1 VALSSR
7 TNKHAHTERE
17 RERNKHRHAR
27 RAGREASGV
36 DGGGRREASF
46 VRDVFSREHGL
57 RKNHKKSNFRV
68 SVIFDTLSFS
78 PKNTSEQNNTKTLF
92 LRGLLLSSLQRRIMM
107 EEEQEED
114 DENNNTNANFLL
126 YQRLKRAWFDEQNA
140 PILLKFKSELVER
153 FSNLIASRE
162 AEIDEAEKEANES
175 GDGTEMLLMSIARE
189 ELNRAKYVLR
199 SYLRARIKKLQQFP
213 AHYLQKRG
221 EEEEDSDNTAS
232 EKEET
237 FAEGLVEAYDKH
249 AKSILSN
256 FPSEY
261 GDALIEFNRGEKP
274 EMTMVSRPDEKN
286 AMVFVRM
293 LEDVG
298 QFAFQNGEN
307 GEDRV
312 DLIKGKIYWCK
323 FDQFKGLLESSSGG
337 ELEEEEDGGG
347 GGGGGERPRAELL

>member
-1 VALSSR
+1 
-7 TNKHAHTERE
+7 
-17 RERNKHRHAR
+17 
-27 RAGREASGV
+27 
-36 DGGGRREASF
+36 
-46 VRDVFSREHGL
+46 
-57 RKNHKKSNFRV
+57 
-68 SVIFDTLSFS
+68 
-78 PKNTSEQNNTKTLF
+78 
-92 LRGLLLSSLQRRIMM
+92 MM

-114 DENNNTNANFLL
+114 DENNNDNTNANFLL

-261 GDALIEFNRGEKP
+261 GDALIEFNRGGGDDGENDEKP

-298 QFAFQNGEN
+298 EFTFQNGED

-312 DLIKGKIYWCK
+312 DLRKGMIYWCK
-323 FDQFKGLLESSSGG
+323 FDQFKGLLESSS
-337 ELEEEEDGGG
+337 ELDDEENENGGG
-347 GGGGGERPRAELL
+347 GGRERPRAELL

>member
-1 VALSSR
+1 VAALSSR
-7 TNKHAHTERE
+7 DAHETRARAHTERE
-17 RERNKHRHAR
+17 INRR
-27 RAGREASGV
+27 RAEEKHHQRDGY
-36 DGGGRREASF
+36 GGGRRGLSF
-46 VRDVFSREHGL
+46 VFPSLSVCSLVLGK
-57 RKNHKKSNFRV
+57 KNHTTQILGFHS
-68 SVIFDTLSFS
+68 SFDPQHRLFS
-78 PKNTSEQNNTKTLF
+78 STKE
-92 LRGLLLSSLQRRIMM
+92 IKENDDDVDDDEM
-107 EEEQEED
+107 EDEEED
-114 DENNNTNANFLL
+114 DDENTNTNFSL
-126 YQRLKRAWFDEQNA
+126 YERLKRAWFDEQNA
-140 PILLKFKSELVER
+140 PILLKFKSNLVER
-153 FSNLIASRE
+153 FSNLISSRE
-162 AEIDEAEKEANES
+162 AEIDMAEKEANES

-221 EEEEDSDNTAS
+221 EEEEDSNNTAS

-261 GDALIEFNRGEKP
+261 GDALIEFNRGGGDGENDEKP

-298 QFAFQNGEN
+298 EFTFQNGED

-312 DLIKGKIYWCK
+312 FDLRKGTIYWCK

-337 ELEEEEDGGG
+337 ELEEEEEDG

>member
-1 VALSSR
+1 
-7 TNKHAHTERE
+7 
-17 RERNKHRHAR
+17 
-27 RAGREASGV
+27 
-36 DGGGRREASF
+36 
-46 VRDVFSREHGL
+46 
-57 RKNHKKSNFRV
+57 
-68 SVIFDTLSFS
+68 
-78 PKNTSEQNNTKTLF
+78 
-92 LRGLLLSSLQRRIMM
+92 MM

-114 DENNNTNANFLL
+114 DENNNDNTNNTNFLL

-337 ELEEEEDGGG
+337 ELDGEDDEENGGG
-347 GGGGGERPRAELL
+347 GGGRERPRAELL

>member
-1 VALSSR
+1 
-7 TNKHAHTERE
+7 
-17 RERNKHRHAR
+17 
-27 RAGREASGV
+27 
-36 DGGGRREASF
+36 
-46 VRDVFSREHGL
+46 
-57 RKNHKKSNFRV
+57 
-68 SVIFDTLSFS
+68 
-78 PKNTSEQNNTKTLF
+78 
-92 LRGLLLSSLQRRIMM
+92 MM
-107 EEEQEED
+107 EEEEEED
-114 DENNNTNANFLL
+114 DENNNTNNTNFVL

-153 FSNLIASRE
+153 FSNLISSRE

-221 EEEEDSDNTAS
+221 EEEEDASNNTAS

-261 GDALIEFNRGEKP
+261 GDALIEFNRGENDEKP

-298 QFAFQNGEN
+298 QFAFQSGED

-312 DLIKGKIYWCK
+312 DLRKGMIYWCK
-323 FDQFKGLLESSSGG
+323 FDQFKGLLESSS
-337 ELEEEEDGGG
+337 ELDDDEDGNGGG
-347 GGGGGERPRAELL
+347 GGTERPRAELL

>member
-1 VALSSR
+1 MTNPTPTKLFSS
-7 TNKHAHTERE
+7 TKEIKEN
-17 RERNKHRHAR
+17 
-27 RAGREASGV
+27 
-36 DGGGRREASF
+36 D
-46 VRDVFSREHGL
+46 D
-57 RKNHKKSNFRV
+57 
-68 SVIFDTLSFS
+68 DDD
-78 PKNTSEQNNTKTLF
+78 NNDDE
-92 LRGLLLSSLQRRIMM
+92 M
-107 EEEQEED
+107 EDEEED
-114 DENNNTNANFLL
+114 DDENTNTNFSL
-126 YQRLKRAWFDEQNA
+126 YERLKRAWFDEQNA
-140 PILLKFKSELVER
+140 PILLKFKSNLVER
-153 FSNLIASRE
+153 FSNLISSRE
-162 AEIDEAEKEANES
+162 AEIDMAEKEANES

-221 EEEEDSDNTAS
+221 EEEEGSNNTAS

-261 GDALIEFNRGEKP
+261 GDALIEFNRGGGDGENDEKP

-298 QFAFQNGEN
+298 EFTFQNGED

-312 DLIKGKIYWCK
+312 DLRKGTIYWCK

-347 GGGGGERPRAELL
+347 GGGRGERPRAELL

>member
-1 VALSSR
+1 MTNQNATKLFSS
-7 TNKHAHTERE
+7 TKEIKENDD
-17 RERNKHRHAR
+17 
-27 RAGREASGV
+27 V
-36 DGGGRREASF
+36 DDDE
-46 VRDVFSREHGL
+46 
-57 RKNHKKSNFRV
+57 
-68 SVIFDTLSFS
+68 
-78 PKNTSEQNNTKTLF
+78 
-92 LRGLLLSSLQRRIMM
+92 M
-107 EEEQEED
+107 EDEEED
-114 DENNNTNANFLL
+114 DDENTNANFSL
-126 YQRLKRAWFDEQNA
+126 YQGLKRAWFDEQNA
-140 PILLKFKSELVER
+140 PILLKFKSDLVER
-153 FSNLIASRE
+153 FSNLISSRE

-221 EEEEDSDNTAS
+221 EEEEDSTNTAS

-261 GDALIEFNRGEKP
+261 GDALIEFNRGGGDGENDAKP
-274 EMTMVSRPDEKN
+274 ELTMVSRPDEKN

-298 QFAFQNGEN
+298 EFTFQNGAD

-312 DLIKGKIYWCK
+312 DLRKGMIYWCK

-337 ELEEEEDGGG
+337 ELEEEEEDGGGGG

>member
-1 VALSSR
+1 
-7 TNKHAHTERE
+7 
-17 RERNKHRHAR
+17 
-27 RAGREASGV
+27 
-36 DGGGRREASF
+36 
-46 VRDVFSREHGL
+46 
-57 RKNHKKSNFRV
+57 
-68 SVIFDTLSFS
+68 
-78 PKNTSEQNNTKTLF
+78 
-92 LRGLLLSSLQRRIMM
+92 MM
-107 EEEQEED
+107 EEEEED

-153 FSNLIASRE
+153 FSNLISTRE

-261 GDALIEFNRGEKP
+261 GDALIEFNRGGGDDGENDEKP

-298 QFAFQNGEN
+298 EFTFQNGED

-312 DLIKGKIYWCK
+312 DLRKGKIYWCK

-337 ELEEEEDGGG
+337 ELDGEDDEENGGG
-347 GGGGGERPRAELL
+347 GGGRERPRAELL

>member
-1 VALSSR
+1 
-7 TNKHAHTERE
+7 
-17 RERNKHRHAR
+17 
-27 RAGREASGV
+27 
-36 DGGGRREASF
+36 
-46 VRDVFSREHGL
+46 
-57 RKNHKKSNFRV
+57 
-68 SVIFDTLSFS
+68 
-78 PKNTSEQNNTKTLF
+78 
-92 LRGLLLSSLQRRIMM
+92 M
-107 EEEQEED
+107 EDEEED
-114 DENNNTNANFLL
+114 DDENTNTNFSL
-126 YQRLKRAWFDEQNA
+126 YERLKRAWFDEQNA
-140 PILLKFKSELVER
+140 PILLKFKSNLVER
-153 FSNLIASRE
+153 FSNLISSRE
-162 AEIDEAEKEANES
+162 AEIDVAEKEANES

-221 EEEEDSDNTAS
+221 EEEEGSNNTAS

-261 GDALIEFNRGEKP
+261 GDALIEFNRGGGDGENDEKP

-298 QFAFQNGEN
+298 EFTFQNGED

-312 DLIKGKIYWCK
+312 DLRKGTIYWCK

-337 ELEEEEDGGG
+337 ELEEEEEDGGG
-347 GGGGGERPRAELL
+347 GGGGRGERPRAELL

>member
-1 VALSSR
+1 
-7 TNKHAHTERE
+7 
-17 RERNKHRHAR
+17 
-27 RAGREASGV
+27 
-36 DGGGRREASF
+36 
-46 VRDVFSREHGL
+46 
-57 RKNHKKSNFRV
+57 
-68 SVIFDTLSFS
+68 
-78 PKNTSEQNNTKTLF
+78 
-92 LRGLLLSSLQRRIMM
+92 MM
-107 EEEQEED
+107 EEQQEED
-114 DENNNTNANFLL
+114 DENNNDNTNNANFVL

-153 FSNLIASRE
+153 FSNLISSRE

-221 EEEEDSDNTAS
+221 EEEEESNNTAS

-261 GDALIEFNRGEKP
+261 GDALIEFNRGGGGDDGENDEKP
-274 EMTMVSRPDEKN
+274 ELTMVSRPDEKN
-286 AMVFVRM
+286 AMVFMRM

-298 QFAFQNGEN
+298 QFTFQNGEV

-312 DLIKGKIYWCK
+312 DLRKGMIYWCK

-337 ELEEEEDGGG
+337 ELDEDEDGNGGG
-347 GGGGGERPRAELL
+347 GGGRERPRAELL